1 MDEIFN
7 FNDIKL
13 KINNEIDKV
22 YKNSL
27 LPKLQK
33 VAVHKIGDEG
43 VTNYDL
49 SDSILN
55 DIDQL
60 FAEKIKNVKIIMKEM
75 EGKEYQISNRIPADF
90 SAGEGNIYDDI
101 SNKFKAFRSSY
112 ESQEIKDFEN
122 IVGDNALNNF
132 KTLIDNF
139 IPTFGVDFFER
150 ILKYNEIQKINVLYF
165 NLRYSFIETI
175 IYYTGLATVQQ
186 NIKLPVEIKLKLFK
200 LNNLFFQKIYTTIHN
215 NILSLPIMEVFV
227 KSRI

>member
-13 KINNEIDKV
+13 KINNEIDKA

-27 LPKLQK
+27 LPELQK

-175 IYYTGLATVQQ
+175 IYYTGLAAVHQ
-186 NIKLPVEIKLKLFK
+186 NIKLPVEIKLNF
-200 LNNLFFQKIYTTIHN
+200 LN
-215 NILSLPIMEVFV
+215 
-227 KSRI
+227 